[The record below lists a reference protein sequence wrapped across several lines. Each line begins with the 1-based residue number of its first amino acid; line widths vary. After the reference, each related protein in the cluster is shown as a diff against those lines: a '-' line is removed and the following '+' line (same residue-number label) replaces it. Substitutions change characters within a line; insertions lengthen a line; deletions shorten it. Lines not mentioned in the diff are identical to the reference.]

1 MRAARVGHAKTGNTS
16 CSLPPQACA
25 VQAPLTAPHTFLQ
38 VLLCPAMNTLM
49 WTHPATS
56 AALTVLKGWG
66 YTVIDPVSKTLG
78 ALALPRSLFCPCSSS
93 PHSLLIFT
101 IFFASFCRT

>member
-1 MRAARVGHAKTGNTS
+1 
-16 CSLPPQACA
+16 
-25 VQAPLTAPHTFLQ
+25 
-38 VLLCPAMNTLM
+38 LCPAMNTLM